1 MNQSNEFFPDEGEI
15 EARAMLRALS
25 IVQVIADP
33 AGAAKRMKELSKATA
48 DARAASEAAAKT
60 LAELDARQ
68 AAMTTA
74 EASLAERTLQFQT
87 WIDSTEKSYREREDR
102 IRVNE
107 ETGAARESKL
117 ANEQADLERRVAA
130 HQEQLR
136 QMKAHLGE
144 VA

>member
-1 MNQSNEFFPDEGEI
+1 MSNEFFPDESEI

-48 DARAASEAAAKT
+48 DARAASEGAAKS
-60 LAELDARQ
+60 LAELDAKQ
-68 AAMTTA
+68 AAMAAA

-87 WIDSTEKSYREREDR
+87 WVDSTEKAYR
-102 IRVNE
+102 
-107 ETGAARESKL
+107 AREQRIL
-117 ANEQADLERRVAA
+117 ANEEAGSKREAVIAASAADLARRVDA
-130 HQEQLR
+130 HNAQLR